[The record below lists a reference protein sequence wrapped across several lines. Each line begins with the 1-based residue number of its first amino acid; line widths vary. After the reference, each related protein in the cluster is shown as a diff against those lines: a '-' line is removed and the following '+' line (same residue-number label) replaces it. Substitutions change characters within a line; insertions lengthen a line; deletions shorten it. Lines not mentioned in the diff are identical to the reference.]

1 MKRKNALKY
10 LKIYALGTA
19 LLIISFPLVF
29 TPLFNSI
36 EISPT
41 FEAIINSGFIGI
53 GIAWLV
59 FTIKAIQTIIFII
72 RSKSLTYPK
81 DEVKTSKKEDSSK
94 IDFIQSPFFLFVG
107 FIIVF
112 LLLISIS
119 NNNSEKRINYE
130 DETKQDIELKEN
142 LSISNEN
149 IEKSKEYLNKGKNNR
164 ADAWDYNDEGVYGFI
179 EGNVYESIYNLS
191 KAIELNPNNT
201 EAYRERAQAYKL
213 LEDLNS
219 AYKDLDKAIEI
230 NPNEGENYFIRGII
244 EEDPNLEIY
253 YYTKSIELRNGINYS
268 SSYNNRARAKEKTGD
283 YFGAIEDITYVIE
296 NLGGDK
302 GFYNYE
308 SRADIKIRGADFEG
322 ACKDYYKALELVSY
336 DDFRKQILNK
346 INNFCQ

>member
-1 MKRKNALKY
+1 MERKNAIKY
-10 LKIYALGTA
+10 LKIYTLGTA

-41 FEAIINSGFIGI
+41 FEAIINSGFIGM

-59 FTIKAIQTIIFII
+59 FTLKAIQTIIFII
-72 RSKSLTYPK
+72 RSKPSTNPK

-94 IDFIQSPFFLFVG
+94 MDFIQSPFFLFVG
-107 FIIVF
+107 FSIVF
-112 LLLISIS
+112 LLIIYIS
-119 NNNSEKRINYE
+119 NNNSEKTINYE
-130 DETKQDIELKEN
+130 DDTKQAIELQKN

-149 IEKSKEYLNKGKNNR
+149 IEKSKEYLNNGINNK
-164 ADAWDYNDEGVYGFI
+164 ADAWDDNDELL
-179 EGNVYESIYNLS
+179 EGKIYESIFNLS

-201 EAYRERAQAYKL
+201 EGYRERAQAYKL

-230 NPNEGENYFIRGII
+230 NPNEGENYFYRGLI

-253 YYTKSIELRNGINYS
+253 YYTKSIELKNGANYS
-268 SSYNNRARAKEKTGD
+268 SSYANRARAKEKTGD

-296 NLGGDK
+296 NFPYKLEGER
-302 GFYNYE
+302 FWNYE
-308 SRADIKIRGADFEG
+308 TRADIKIRGADFEG
-322 ACKDYYKALELVSY
+322 ACKDYYKALELVSN